1 MRQLKIVEKNVYI
14 GSIEEHASS
23 NVILS
28 SNEFN
33 LSMGVNFHL
42 IDKDNLKFIIL
53 HEAKDY
59 KYEYTFNYSE
69 TINIVKEILCKLK
82 ENFISL
88 DIVISEDDL
97 NTISEMILNIINICK
112 SMNGIHIKEYYFYGE
127 DASFSIL
134 GNELGNDDYFCVEII
149 NHKWERDNLKEWMF
163 NMEHSDK
170 RMIMNAYAEYSK
182 ESVIWYISN
191 NSDNVEY
198 TDLIDYLLEN
208 FTDLSI
214 QSDKSIIIDLD

>member
-112 SMNGIHIKEYYFYGE
+112 SMNGIHIKEYYFYDE

-149 NHKWERDNLKEWMF
+149 NHKWERANLKEWMF
-163 NMEHSDK
+163 NMEHQHK
-170 RMIMNAYAEYSK
+170 NMIMEANAEYSE
-182 ESVIWYISN
+182 ESVKWYISN
-191 NSDNVEY
+191 NPDNISYEE
-198 TDLIDYLLEN
+198 LIDFLLEN
-208 FTDLSI
+208 FSDFKI
-214 QSDKSIIIDLD
+214 ESDKSITIVLD